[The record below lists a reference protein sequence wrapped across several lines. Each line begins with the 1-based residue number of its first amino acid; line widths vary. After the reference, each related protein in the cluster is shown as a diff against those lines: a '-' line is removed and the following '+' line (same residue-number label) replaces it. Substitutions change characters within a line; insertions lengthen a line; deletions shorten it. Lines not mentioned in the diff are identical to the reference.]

1 MSALIRFD
9 PDTTSGQRRGGWRT
23 TRGLRTGWLVSLPMP
38 RLFLGIPVPAS
49 SGLVAAADALAVV
62 DLEASAM
69 RLAPVPDH
77 QWHLTWAFL
86 GFIPDEQVGELRE
99 AVSGCVAR
107 LRQDG
112 LDATLRVSGVGC
124 FGGPVWAG
132 VEFRHEGAR
141 AALDGARKD
150 ALSSFG
156 WSESRS
162 WKPHLTLGRAKTA
175 RDSGVKFVK
184 RRPLKAALSDWLTAQ
199 SGLREAWVEQP
210 ELVLFESKLT
220 PHGAT
225 HTAIERWTLA

>member
-1 MSALIRFD
+1 
-9 PDTTSGQRRGGWRT
+9 
-23 TRGLRTGWLVSLPMP
+23 MP
-38 RLFLGIPVPAS
+38 RMFLGIPVPATA
-49 SGLVAAADALAVV
+49 GLVAAAESLAEV
-62 DLEASAM
+62 DLEASGM
-69 RLAPVPDH
+69 RLAPVSDH

-86 GFIPDEQVGELRE
+86 GCVPDEQVGELRE

-107 LRQDG
+107 LLEDG
-112 LDATLRVSGVGC
+112 LDATLRATGVGC

-132 VEFRHEGAR
+132 IEFRHEGAR

-156 WSESRS
+156 WSESRA
-162 WKPHLTLGRAKTA
+162 WEPHLTLGRAKTA

-184 RRPLKAALSDWLTAQ
+184 RRALKAELAEWMEANEGLRDDWLDA
-199 SGLREAWVEQP
+199 P

-225 HTAIERWTLA
+225 HTAVERWSLA

>member
-1 MSALIRFD
+1 
-9 PDTTSGQRRGGWRT
+9 
-23 TRGLRTGWLVSLPMP
+23 MP
-38 RLFLGIPVPAS
+38 RMFLGIPVPATA
-49 SGLVAAADALAVV
+49 GLVAAAESLAEV
-62 DLEASAM
+62 DLEASGM
-69 RLAPVPDH
+69 RLAPVSDH

-86 GFIPDEQVGELRE
+86 GFVPDEEVGELRE

-107 LRQDG
+107 LLEDG
-112 LDATLRVSGVGC
+112 LDATLRATGVGC

-132 VEFRHEGAR
+132 IEFRHEGAR

-156 WSESRS
+156 WSESRA
-162 WKPHLTLGRAKTA
+162 WDPHLTLGRAKTA

-184 RRPLKAALSDWLTAQ
+184 RRALKAELSEWMEANEGLQDDWLDA
-199 SGLREAWVEQP
+199 P

-225 HTAIERWTLA
+225 HTAVERWSLA

>member
-1 MSALIRFD
+1 
-9 PDTTSGQRRGGWRT
+9 
-23 TRGLRTGWLVSLPMP
+23 MP
-38 RLFLGIPVPAS
+38 RMFLGIPVPATA
-49 SGLVAAADALAVV
+49 GLVAAAESLAEV
-62 DLEASAM
+62 DLEASGM
-69 RLAPVPDH
+69 RLAPVSDH

-86 GFIPDEQVGELRE
+86 GFVPDEQVGELRE

-107 LRQDG
+107 LLEDG
-112 LDATLRVSGVGC
+112 LDATLRATGVGC

-132 VEFRHEGAR
+132 IEFRHEGAR

-156 WSESRS
+156 WSESRA
-162 WKPHLTLGRAKTA
+162 WEPHLTLGRAKTA

-184 RRPLKAALSDWLTAQ
+184 RRALKAELAEWMEANEGLRDDWLDA
-199 SGLREAWVEQP
+199 P

-225 HTAIERWTLA
+225 HTAVERWSLA

>member
-1 MSALIRFD
+1 
-9 PDTTSGQRRGGWRT
+9 
-23 TRGLRTGWLVSLPMP
+23 MP
-38 RLFLGIPVPAS
+38 RMFLGIPVPATA
-49 SGLVAAADALAVV
+49 GLVAAAESLAEV
-62 DLEASAM
+62 DLEASGM
-69 RLAPVPDH
+69 RLAPVSDH

-86 GFIPDEQVGELRE
+86 GFVPDEEVGELRE

-107 LRQDG
+107 LLEDG
-112 LDATLRVSGVGC
+112 LDATLRATGVGC

-132 VEFRHEGAR
+132 IEFRHEGAR

-156 WSESRS
+156 WSESRA
-162 WKPHLTLGRAKTA
+162 WEPHLTLGRAKTA

-184 RRPLKAALSDWLTAQ
+184 RRALKAELAEWMEANEGLRDDWLDA
-199 SGLREAWVEQP
+199 P

-225 HTAIERWTLA
+225 HTAVERWSLA

>member
-1 MSALIRFD
+1 M
-9 PDTTSGQRRGGWRT
+9 
-23 TRGLRTGWLVSLPMP
+23 
-38 RLFLGIPVPAS
+38 FLGIPVPATA
-49 SGLVAAADALAVV
+49 GLVAAAESLAEV
-62 DLEASAM
+62 DLEASGM
-69 RLAPVPDH
+69 RLAPVSDH

-86 GFIPDEQVGELRE
+86 GFVPDEEVGELRE

-107 LRQDG
+107 LLEDG
-112 LDATLRVSGVGC
+112 LDATLRATGVGC

-132 VEFRHEGAR
+132 IEFRHEGAR

-156 WSESRS
+156 WSESRA
-162 WKPHLTLGRAKTA
+162 WEPHLTLGRAKTA

-184 RRPLKAALSDWLTAQ
+184 RRALKAELAEWMEANEGLQDDWLDA
-199 SGLREAWVEQP
+199 P

-225 HTAIERWTLA
+225 HTAVERWSLA

>member
-1 MSALIRFD
+1 
-9 PDTTSGQRRGGWRT
+9 
-23 TRGLRTGWLVSLPMP
+23 MP
-38 RLFLGIPVPAS
+38 RMFLGIPVPATA
-49 SGLVAAADALAVV
+49 GLVAAAESLAEV
-62 DLEASAM
+62 DLEASGM
-69 RLAPVPDH
+69 RLAPVSDH

-86 GFIPDEQVGELRE
+86 GFVPDEEVGELRE

-107 LRQDG
+107 LLEDG
-112 LDATLRVSGVGC
+112 LDATLRATGVGC

-132 VEFRHEGAR
+132 IEFRHEGAR

-156 WSESRS
+156 WSESRA
-162 WKPHLTLGRAKTA
+162 WEPHLTLGRAKTA

-184 RRPLKAALSDWLTAQ
+184 RRALKAELSEWMEANEGLQDDWLDA
-199 SGLREAWVEQP
+199 P

>member
-1 MSALIRFD
+1 
-9 PDTTSGQRRGGWRT
+9 
-23 TRGLRTGWLVSLPMP
+23 MP
-38 RLFLGIPVPAS
+38 RMFLGIPVPATA
-49 SGLVAAADALAVV
+49 GLLAAAESLAEV
-62 DLEASAM
+62 DLEASGM
-69 RLAPVPDH
+69 RLAPVPEQ
-77 QWHLTWAFL
+77 QWHLTLAFL
-86 GFIPDEQVGELRE
+86 GFVPDEDVNDLRAALADCVNELLER
-99 AVSGCVAR
+99 
-107 LRQDG
+107 G

-225 HTAIERWTLA
+225 HTAIERWAFA

>member
-1 MSALIRFD
+1 
-9 PDTTSGQRRGGWRT
+9 
-23 TRGLRTGWLVSLPMP
+23 MP
-38 RLFLGIPVPAS
+38 RMFLGIPVPATA
-49 SGLVAAADALAVV
+49 GLVAAAESLAEV
-62 DLEASAM
+62 DLEASGM
-69 RLAPVPDH
+69 RLAPVSDH

-86 GFIPDEQVGELRE
+86 GFVPDEQVGELRE

-107 LRQDG
+107 LLEDG
-112 LDATLRVSGVGC
+112 LDATLRATGVGC

-132 VEFRHEGAR
+132 IEFRHEGAR

-156 WSESRS
+156 WSESRA
-162 WKPHLTLGRAKTA
+162 WEPHLTLGRAKTA

-184 RRPLKAALSDWLTAQ
+184 RRALKAELAEWMEANEGLQDDWLDA
-199 SGLREAWVEQP
+199 P

-225 HTAIERWTLA
+225 HTAVERWSLA

>member
-1 MSALIRFD
+1 
-9 PDTTSGQRRGGWRT
+9 
-23 TRGLRTGWLVSLPMP
+23 MP
-38 RLFLGIPVPAS
+38 RMFLGIPVPATA
-49 SGLVAAADALAVV
+49 GLVAAAESLADV
-62 DLEASAM
+62 DLEASGM
-69 RLAPVPDH
+69 RLAPVSDH

-86 GFIPDEQVGELRE
+86 GFVPDEQVGELRE

-107 LRQDG
+107 LLEDG
-112 LDATLRVSGVGC
+112 LDATLRATGVGC

-132 VEFRHEGAR
+132 IEFRHEGAR

-156 WSESRS
+156 WSESRA
-162 WKPHLTLGRAKTA
+162 WEPHLTLGRAKTA

-184 RRPLKAALSDWLTAQ
+184 RRALKAELAEWMEANEGLRDDWLDA
-199 SGLREAWVEQP
+199 P

-225 HTAIERWTLA
+225 HTAVERWSLA

>member
-1 MSALIRFD
+1 
-9 PDTTSGQRRGGWRT
+9 
-23 TRGLRTGWLVSLPMP
+23 MP
-38 RLFLGIPVPAS
+38 RMFLGIPVPGTA
-49 SGLVAAADALAVV
+49 GLVAAAESLAEVN
-62 DLEASAM
+62 LEASGM
-69 RLAPVPDH
+69 RLAPVSDH

-86 GFIPDEQVGELRE
+86 GFVPDEEVNDLRAAVG
-99 AVSGCVAR
+99 GCVNELLER
-107 LRQDG
+107 G

-132 VEFRHEGAR
+132 IEFRDESGR

-156 WSESRS
+156 WSESRA
-162 WKPHLTLGRAKTA
+162 WDPHLTLGRAKTA

-184 RRPLKAALSDWLTAQ
+184 RRALKAELSEWMEANEGLQDDWLDA
-199 SGLREAWVEQP
+199 P

>member
-1 MSALIRFD
+1 
-9 PDTTSGQRRGGWRT
+9 
-23 TRGLRTGWLVSLPMP
+23 MP
-38 RLFLGIPVPAS
+38 RMFLGIPVPATA
-49 SGLVAAADALAVV
+49 GLVAAAESLAEV
-62 DLEASAM
+62 DLEASGM
-69 RLAPVPDH
+69 RLAPVSDH

-86 GFIPDEQVGELRE
+86 GFVPDEKVGELRE

-107 LRQDG
+107 LLEDG
-112 LDATLRVSGVGC
+112 LDATLRATGVGC

-132 VEFRHEGAR
+132 IEFRHEGAR

-156 WSESRS
+156 WSESRA
-162 WKPHLTLGRAKTA
+162 WEPHLTLGRAKTA

-184 RRPLKAALSDWLTAQ
+184 RRALKAELAEWMEANEGLQDDWLDA
-199 SGLREAWVEQP
+199 P

-225 HTAIERWTLA
+225 HTAVERWSLA

>member
-1 MSALIRFD
+1 
-9 PDTTSGQRRGGWRT
+9 
-23 TRGLRTGWLVSLPMP
+23 MP
-38 RLFLGIPVPAS
+38 RMFLGIPVPATA
-49 SGLVAAADALAVV
+49 GLVAAAESLAEV
-62 DLEASAM
+62 DLEASGM
-69 RLAPVPDH
+69 RLAPVSDH

-86 GFIPDEQVGELRE
+86 GFVPDEQVGELRE

-107 LRQDG
+107 LLEDG
-112 LDATLRVSGVGC
+112 LDATLRATGVGC

-132 VEFRHEGAR
+132 IEFRHEGAR

-156 WSESRS
+156 WSESRA
-162 WKPHLTLGRAKTA
+162 WDPHLTLGRAKTA

-184 RRPLKAALSDWLTAQ
+184 RRALKAELAEWMEANEGLRDDWLDA
-199 SGLREAWVEQP
+199 P

-225 HTAIERWTLA
+225 HTAVERWSLA

>member
-1 MSALIRFD
+1 M
-9 PDTTSGQRRGGWRT
+9 
-23 TRGLRTGWLVSLPMP
+23 
-38 RLFLGIPVPAS
+38 FLGIPVPATA
-49 SGLVAAADALAVV
+49 GLVAAAESLAEV
-62 DLEASAM
+62 DLEASGM
-69 RLAPVPDH
+69 RLAPVSDH

-86 GFIPDEQVGELRE
+86 GFVPDEQVGELRE

-107 LRQDG
+107 LLEDG
-112 LDATLRVSGVGC
+112 LDATLRATGVGC

-132 VEFRHEGAR
+132 IEFRHEGAR

-156 WSESRS
+156 WSESRA
-162 WKPHLTLGRAKTA
+162 WEPHLTLGRAKTA

-184 RRPLKAALSDWLTAQ
+184 RRALKAELAEWMEANEGLRDDWLDA
-199 SGLREAWVEQP
+199 P

-225 HTAIERWTLA
+225 HTAVERWSLA

>member
-1 MSALIRFD
+1 MSARIWFD
-9 PDTTSGQRRGGWRT
+9 PDATSRQRRGGWRT

-86 GFIPDEQVGELRE
+86 GFVPDEQVGELRE
-99 AVSGCVAR
+99 AVSSCVAR

-124 FGGPVWAG
+124 FGGPIWAG
-132 VEFRHEGAR
+132 IEFRI
-141 AALDGARKD
+141 L
-150 ALSSFG
+150 L
-156 WSESRS
+156 
-162 WKPHLTLGRAKTA
+162 
-175 RDSGVKFVK
+175 
-184 RRPLKAALSDWLTAQ
+184 RPLLFAHDRFHDFPPL
-199 SGLREAWVEQP
+199 GLNPFAFRHSADGDKFDQANP
-210 ELVLFESKLT
+210 L
-220 PHGAT
+220 
-225 HTAIERWTLA
+225 

>member
-1 MSALIRFD
+1 
-9 PDTTSGQRRGGWRT
+9 
-23 TRGLRTGWLVSLPMP
+23 MP
-38 RLFLGIPVPAS
+38 RMFLGIPVPATA
-49 SGLVAAADALAVV
+49 GLVAAAESLAEV
-62 DLEASAM
+62 DLEASGM
-69 RLAPVPDH
+69 RLAPVSDH

-86 GFIPDEQVGELRE
+86 GFVPDEEVGELRE

-107 LRQDG
+107 LLEDG
-112 LDATLRVSGVGC
+112 LDATLRATGVGC

-132 VEFRHEGAR
+132 IEFRHEGAR

-156 WSESRS
+156 WSESRA
-162 WKPHLTLGRAKTA
+162 WEPHLTLGRAKTA
-175 RDSGVKFVK
+175 RDSGAKFVK
-184 RRPLKAALSDWLTAQ
+184 RRPLKAALSDWLATQ

-225 HTAIERWTLA
+225 HTAVERWPLA

>member
-1 MSALIRFD
+1 
-9 PDTTSGQRRGGWRT
+9 
-23 TRGLRTGWLVSLPMP
+23 MP
-38 RLFLGIPVPAS
+38 RMFLGIPVPATA
-49 SGLVAAADALAVV
+49 GLVAAAESLAEV
-62 DLEASAM
+62 DLEASGM
-69 RLAPVPDH
+69 RLAPVSDH

-86 GFIPDEQVGELRE
+86 GFVPDEEVGELRE

-107 LRQDG
+107 LLEDG
-112 LDATLRVSGVGC
+112 LDATLRATGVGC

-132 VEFRHEGAR
+132 IEFRHEGAR

-156 WSESRS
+156 WSESRA
-162 WKPHLTLGRAKTA
+162 WEPHLTLGRAKTA

-184 RRPLKAALSDWLTAQ
+184 RRALKAELAEWMEANEGLQDDWLDA
-199 SGLREAWVEQP
+199 P

-225 HTAIERWTLA
+225 HTAVERWSLA

>member
-1 MSALIRFD
+1 
-9 PDTTSGQRRGGWRT
+9 
-23 TRGLRTGWLVSLPMP
+23 MP
-38 RLFLGIPVPAS
+38 RMFLGIPVPATA
-49 SGLVAAADALAVV
+49 GLVAAAESLAEV
-62 DLEASAM
+62 DLEASGM
-69 RLAPVPDH
+69 RLAPVSDH

-86 GFIPDEQVGELRE
+86 GFVPDEQVGELRE

-107 LRQDG
+107 LLEDG
-112 LDATLRVSGVGC
+112 LDATLRATGVGC

-132 VEFRHEGAR
+132 IEFRHEGAR

-156 WSESRS
+156 WSESRA
-162 WKPHLTLGRAKTA
+162 WDPHLTLGRAKTA

-184 RRPLKAALSDWLTAQ
+184 RRALKAELAEWMEANEGLQDDWLDA
-199 SGLREAWVEQP
+199 P

-225 HTAIERWTLA
+225 HTAVERWSLA

>member
-1 MSALIRFD
+1 
-9 PDTTSGQRRGGWRT
+9 
-23 TRGLRTGWLVSLPMP
+23 MP
-38 RLFLGIPVPAS
+38 RMFLGIPVPATA
-49 SGLVAAADALAVV
+49 GLVAAAESLAEV
-62 DLEASAM
+62 DLEASGM
-69 RLAPVPDH
+69 RLAPVSDH

-86 GFIPDEQVGELRE
+86 GFVPDEQVGELRE

-107 LRQDG
+107 LLEDG
-112 LDATLRVSGVGC
+112 LDATLRATGVGC

-132 VEFRHEGAR
+132 IEFRHEGAR

-156 WSESRS
+156 WSESRA
-162 WKPHLTLGRAKTA
+162 WDPHLTLGRAKTA

-184 RRPLKAALSDWLTAQ
+184 RRALKAELAEWMEANEGLRDDWLDA
-199 SGLREAWVEQP
+199 P

-225 HTAIERWTLA
+225 HTAVERWALA